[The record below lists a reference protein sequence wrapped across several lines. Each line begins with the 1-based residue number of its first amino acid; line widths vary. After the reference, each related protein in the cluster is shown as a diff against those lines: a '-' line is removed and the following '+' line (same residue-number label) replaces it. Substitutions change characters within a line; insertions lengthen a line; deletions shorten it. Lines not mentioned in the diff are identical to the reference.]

1 MPRRSPRLA
10 PALVAIRAT
19 IAKDDSRF
27 VTAGSASAGADTHG
41 AGALPDSSQHVL
53 VERFPVNNRPETGKR
68 TRRSISTA
76 PGWVELRTPTL
87 MAACPATRSF
97 FVRAAP
103 TDVNEFVVRAR
114 RSLRDQA
121 IALGLDVG
129 GPHPPVPPDS
139 KP

>member
-1 MPRRSPRLA
+1 
-10 PALVAIRAT
+10 
-19 IAKDDSRF
+19 
-27 VTAGSASAGADTHG
+27 
-41 AGALPDSSQHVL
+41 
-53 VERFPVNNRPETGKR
+53 ETGKR

-129 GPHPPVPPDS
+129 GRIARVLPDEKHPPAARGRFFELVQPGQRPPRRPAPPPPGS
-139 KP
+139 AP